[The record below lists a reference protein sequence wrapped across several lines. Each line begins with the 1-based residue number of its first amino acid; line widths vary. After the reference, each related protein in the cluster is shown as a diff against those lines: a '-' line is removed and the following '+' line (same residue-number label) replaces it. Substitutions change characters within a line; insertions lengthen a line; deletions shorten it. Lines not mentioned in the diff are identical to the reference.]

1 MNLIVQFI
9 EMNCYA
15 LIILFFVFRNVR
27 RQDHQYFPDQRL
39 FLSIIC
45 AVAAMLL
52 LDTLMWM
59 IDGRPG
65 RVFRILSYGTMVV
78 YNALNPVIC
87 LLWYLYVDFY
97 IFGSRKRIRSYMC
110 LLLIPV
116 GLNLVLSV
124 VSVFRNIYFFLDE
137 YNTYHRGKYIVIL
150 MILCLIYVFATSVLL
165 FINRKRLN
173 FKEFFSLFL
182 FGLFPTVGAAVQ
194 LFMPRGVLIWT
205 CTTLSIL
212 MLYINV
218 QNDQLRTDYLTGLY
232 NRRYLDH
239 YLSVKVK
246 TRDNRLL
253 AGLMIDLDS
262 FKKINDEYGHDSGD
276 QALRNVSRIL
286 RQTFRRQDFISRY
299 GGDEFVVVMEIQEPC
314 ELKEILER
322 LRENIE
328 MFNRRNIVP
337 YKIGLTIGCDCFDR
351 KEGLTASSFLTRIDR
366 LMYLNKQKNDGQH
379 QHKD

>member
-15 LIILFFVFRNVR
+15 LIILLFVFRNVR

-137 YNTYHRGKYIVIL
+137 YNTYHRGKYIAIL

-165 FINRKRLN
+165 FLNRKRLN

>member
-15 LIILFFVFRNVR
+15 LIILLFVFRNVR

-137 YNTYHRGKYIVIL
+137 YNTYHRGKYIAIL

-165 FINRKRLN
+165 FLNRKRLN

-322 LRENIE
+322 LRDNIE

>member
-1 MNLIVQFI
+1 M
-9 EMNCYA
+9 
-15 LIILFFVFRNVR
+15 
-27 RQDHQYFPDQRL
+27 
-39 FLSIIC
+39 
-45 AVAAMLL
+45 
-52 LDTLMWM
+52 
-59 IDGRPG
+59 
-65 RVFRILSYGTMVV
+65 
-78 YNALNPVIC
+78 
-87 LLWYLYVDFY
+87 
-97 IFGSRKRIRSYMC
+97 
-110 LLLIPV
+110 
-116 GLNLVLSV
+116 
-124 VSVFRNIYFFLDE
+124 
-137 YNTYHRGKYIVIL
+137 
-150 MILCLIYVFATSVLL
+150 
-165 FINRKRLN
+165 
-173 FKEFFSLFL
+173 
-182 FGLFPTVGAAVQ
+182 
-194 LFMPRGVLIWT
+194 IWT

>member
-1 MNLIVQFI
+1 VNLIVQFI

-137 YNTYHRGKYIVIL
+137 YNTYHRGKYIAIL

-165 FINRKRLN
+165 FLNRKRLN

>member
-137 YNTYHRGKYIVIL
+137 YNTYHRGKYIAIL

-165 FINRKRLN
+165 FLNRKRLN

>member
-165 FINRKRLN
+165 FLNRKRLN

>member
-65 RVFRILSYGTMVV
+65 RVYRILSYGTMVV

-97 IFGSRKRIRSYMC
+97 IFGSRKRMRSYMS

-124 VSVFRNIYFFLDE
+124 FSVFRNIYFFLDE

-165 FINRKRLN
+165 FVNRKRLN

-322 LRENIE
+322 LCENIE

>member
-165 FINRKRLN
+165 FLNRKRLN
-173 FKEFFSLFL
+173 FKEFFSLFSVRAFSNRWRGDPVPHAQGRFDL
-182 FGLFPTVGAAVQ
+182 GLHHAVDPDAVHQCSERPTE
-194 LFMPRGVLIWT
+194 
-205 CTTLSIL
+205 
-212 MLYINV
+212 
-218 QNDQLRTDYLTGLY
+218 
-232 NRRYLDH
+232 
-239 YLSVKVK
+239 
-246 TRDNRLL
+246 NRLFN
-253 AGLMIDLDS
+253 G
-262 FKKINDEYGHDSGD
+262 
-276 QALRNVSRIL
+276 AL
-286 RQTFRRQDFISRY
+286 
-299 GGDEFVVVMEIQEPC
+299 
-314 ELKEILER
+314 
-322 LRENIE
+322 
-328 MFNRRNIVP
+328 
-337 YKIGLTIGCDCFDR
+337 
-351 KEGLTASSFLTRIDR
+351 
-366 LMYLNKQKNDGQH
+366 
-379 QHKD
+379 